1 VPREAAPHVRLRR
14 VLVFVVALVGLGVLA
29 GERLAK
35 PSHDDHFV
43 RLAQGWLEGHMAL
56 SGKPP
61 GWCDP
66 RDRAQKRC
74 RGHDFDDYAVLYD
87 LTLPDGTSARG
98 YPCRTPACEQARA
111 QGEETWWVVGEGW
124 RNFSRRE
131 VRRGQ
136 DTWWITFP
144 PGPAV
149 MMLPVVAVLGLAT
162 PDVLLTCLAAAL
174 IPLLLVDLLDR
185 ERGTHDG
192 RGREHL
198 WLAVAWTFA
207 GPACMLG
214 ANGRVWFTAQVF
226 GALCLVLY
234 LGAAWGARRPAWA
247 GLWLGLAVAC
257 RPINMLPA
265 VVVFALEWWREG
277 RRPAVM
283 LRFLAPLAAIGL
295 ALAWHNWVR
304 FESPFEFGH
313 RFLEIRWQAR
323 MQAVGMFSLEYL
335 PRNLQCFVWLAPQLG
350 EQAPYLRVSLH
361 GMALWLSSPW
371 VLAVAAARERFPQR
385 WGLVLAMVGM
395 ALPSLL
401 YQNSGQIQPVYRFAA
416 DWLLLLVLLL
426 AFGGAARRRWF
437 PALVLVGVL
446 VNAYGAWQ
454 LARKPGQLFVT
465 DPLGWPFE
473 AELEPR

>member
-1 VPREAAPHVRLRR
+1 VPLAPEHKAPLRLA
-14 VLVFVVALVGLGVLA
+14 LVFVVAFVGLGVLA
-29 GERLAK
+29 GERLVE
-35 PSHDDHFV
+35 PSRDDHFV
-43 RLAQGWLEGHMAL
+43 RLAHGWTEGRMAL
-56 SGKPP
+56 EDKPP

-66 RDRAQKRC
+66 RDRVHKRC
-74 RGHDFDDYAVLYD
+74 RGHEFDDYAVLYA
-87 LTLPDGTSARG
+87 LTLPDGTTTRG
-98 YPCRTPACEQARA
+98 YPCRTKACDEARRH
-111 QGEETWWVVGEGW
+111 GEETWWVVGEGW
-124 RNFSRRE
+124 RNFDRRE
-131 VRRGQ
+131 VRRGE

-174 IPLLLVDLLDR
+174 IPLLLVQLLDR
-185 ERGTHDG
+185 ERGTADG
-192 RGREHL
+192 RGRQHL
-198 WLAVAWTFA
+198 WLAAAWTFA
-207 GPACMLG
+207 GPACLLG

-226 GALCLVLY
+226 GALCLMLY
-234 LGAAWGARRPAWA
+234 LSTAWGARRPAWA

-265 VVVFALEWWREG
+265 VIVFGCEWWREG
-277 RRPAVM
+277 RRPATAV
-283 LRFLAPLAAIGL
+283 RFLAPLCAIGL

-323 MQAVGMFSLEYL
+323 MQEVGMFSSEYL
-335 PRNLQCFVWLAPQLG
+335 PRNLRCLLWLAPQVS

-361 GMALWLSSPW
+361 GMALWMSSPW

-385 WGLVLAMVGM
+385 LGLVLALVAM

-401 YQNSGQIQPVYRFAA
+401 YQNSGQMQPVYRFAA

-437 PALVLVGVL
+437 PALVLVGAL
-446 VNAYGAWQ
+446 VNVYGAWQ
-454 LARKPGQLFVT
+454 LARKPGQLYVT

-473 AELEPR
+473 DELRDR

>member
-1 VPREAAPHVRLRR
+1 MPLAHKWSAKLRL

-29 GERLAK
+29 GERLMR

-43 RLAQGWLEGHMAL
+43 QLAQGWTEGRMHVD
-56 SGKPP
+56 GKPP

-66 RDRAQKRC
+66 RDRTRKRC
-74 RGHDFDDYAVLYD
+74 RGHTFDDYAVLYA
-87 LTLPDGTSARG
+87 LTLPDGTQARG
-98 YPCRTPACEQARA
+98 YPCRTQACNEARR

-124 RNFSRRE
+124 RNFERRQ
-131 VRRGQ
+131 VRRGEE
-136 DTWWITFP
+136 TWWITFP
-144 PGPAV
+144 PGPSV
-149 MMLPVVAVLGLAT
+149 MMFPFVAVLGLST

-174 IPLLLVDLLDR
+174 IPLLLVQLLDR
-185 ERGTHDG
+185 ERGTEDG
-192 RGREHL
+192 RGRQHL

-207 GPACMLG
+207 SPACFLG

-226 GALCLVLY
+226 GALCLMLY
-234 LGAAWGARRPAWA
+234 LSSAWGARRPAWA
-247 GLWLGLAVAC
+247 GWWLGLAVAC

-277 RRPAVM
+277 RRPAVA
-283 LRFLAPLAAIGL
+283 LRFLAPLCTVGL

-335 PRNLQCFVWLAPQLG
+335 PRNLRCLLWLAPQVSAEL
-350 EQAPYLRVSLH
+350 PYVRVSIH
-361 GMALWLSSPW
+361 GMALWMSSPW
-371 VLAVAAARERFPQR
+371 VLAMAAARERFPQR
-385 WGLVLAMVGM
+385 LGFALALVGM

-401 YQNSGQIQPVYRFAA
+401 YQNSGQLQPVYRFAC
-416 DWLLLLVLLL
+416 DWLLIVVLWIAL
-426 AFGGAARRRWF
+426 GGGARRRWF

-446 VNAYGAWQ
+446 INVYGAWQ
-454 LARKPGQLFVT
+454 LSRKPGWLYVT
-465 DPLGWPFE
+465 DPMGWPFE
-473 AELEPR
+473 DELRGE